1 LTTGRE
7 TSTVRAVE
15 KPALNYELEDA
26 LELGTAAQ
34 FKALGHPLRHRLL
47 GLLKQRA
54 ATITQLAEA
63 IGGLKGTVNHHVK
76 VLEAAGL
83 VRVVRTGKVRGA
95 VERYYGRTAWRLELS
110 DDPTAN
116 TLLLRLVSGEIVAS
130 APGQPH
136 LLQLRRLPLSAGQAL
151 ALADR
156 LQAVADE
163 FERAEPAAPPDGQLW
178 GVLLGVYPT
187 DVPILSTGPE
197 AR

>member
-1 LTTGRE
+1 MRSSWARRRSSRPSAIRSGTGCSACSSSGRPP
-7 TSTVRAVE
+7 SPSSPRPSAASRAGQ
-15 KPALNYELEDA
+15 PPRQGAGGGRA
-26 LELGTAAQ
+26 GP
-34 FKALGHPLRHRLL
+34 GRPHRQ
-47 GLLKQRA
+47 GP
-54 ATITQLAEA
+54 
-63 IGGLKGTVNHHVK
+63 
-76 VLEAAGL
+76 
-83 VRVVRTGKVRGA
+83 GA
-95 VERYYGRTAWRLELS
+95 VERYYGRTAWRLELG

-116 TLLLRLVSGEIVAS
+116 TLLLCLVSGEIVAS

-163 FERAEPAAPPDGQLW
+163 FERAEPAGPPDGQLW